1 MSGTITPF
9 GVEQDPTAGQPF
21 NALAAFAPKVNATPL
36 ADDGSAQHVAA
47 ALARIA
53 ALAVNAAAQEAQ
65 VVALYEGLYKPVSG
79 AAADVNA
86 VLTITLPLLT
96 SFYDLARVQQL
107 LTSYHTTVVN
117 WGVNHDIYRTS
128 GVTPPE
134 FPQPPAELLVY
145 MPGLSF

>member
-21 NALAAFAPKVNATPL
+21 NALAAFAPKGTALP
-36 ADDGSAQHVAA
+36 DDGSTARVNAA
-47 ALARIA
+47 TAKIDAL
-53 ALAVNAAAQEAQ
+53 LANAAAQQAQ
-65 VVALYEGLYKPVSG
+65 VVTLYDGLYKPVG
-79 AAADVNA
+79 DAAEVNA
-86 VLTITLPLLT
+86 VLKVTLPLLT

-107 LTSYHTTVVN
+107 LASYRTTVVN
-117 WGVNHDIYRTS
+117 WAVNHNIYRAA
-128 GVTPPE
+128 GVAAPD